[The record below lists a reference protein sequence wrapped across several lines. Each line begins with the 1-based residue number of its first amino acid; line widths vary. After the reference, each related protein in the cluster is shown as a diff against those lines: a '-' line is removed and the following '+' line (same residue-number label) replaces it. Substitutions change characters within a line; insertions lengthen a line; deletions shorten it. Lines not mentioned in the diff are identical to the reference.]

1 MVSSIRKEQAAKLGA
16 GERTLSIAR
25 VDLVR
30 SGAQRVALAATGIVA
45 AVYLLIAV
53 GVVLIVTH
61 NLTSNV
67 DTTLSQWLTSMA
79 ADRQTVTRGFPG
91 PHGGP
96 HIGDAPVLWWVWH
109 PDANFSDSSTE
120 AQSVKLPVPPTS
132 ITSAQ
137 TLSVSGTPLRVE
149 GGRVGDD
156 WAVVAQSMSSVDQ
169 ARSNLIQAELLIGP
183 VLLLVVF
190 LGALAIGRRVAAPIE
205 QARRR
210 QMDFTANASHE
221 LRTPLA
227 VIQAQTSPALSQPRD
242 QEWYLR
248 AFTRVNQESQRM
260 RHLVDDL
267 LWLARFEAMPRA
279 GRTEPV
285 DVGVMAQQAVER
297 FAAVAE
303 ARQQRLSVRLTGDSH
318 VIAASPEW
326 LDHLVGVLLDNAC
339 KYTPEQGTVEV
350 RVAAEGNR
358 IKLAV
363 DDSGPG
369 IPVDQRGQ
377 IFDRFRRASDLPGG
391 SGLGLA
397 IADAVVTATNGRW
410 EGGSSAGGRRR
421 QQGRDLAPVAGPP
434 SRHARGIVG
443 NDPAAR
449 SPRRLRPPLG
459 PPPEGE
465 GVGRRA
471 SRFCKVLPGTI
482 NSWLR

>member
-1 MVSSIRKEQAAKLGA
+1 MVSSNRKEQTAKLGQ
-16 GERTLSIAR
+16 GERTLSTAR

-45 AVYLLIAV
+45 ALYLLIAV
-53 GVVLIVTH
+53 AVLLIVTH

-67 DTTLSQWLTSMA
+67 DSTLSTWLTSMA

-96 HIGDAPVLWWVWH
+96 HLGDAPVLWWMWH
-109 PDANFSDSSTE
+109 PDGNFSDSSTE

-132 ITSAQ
+132 ITDAQ
-137 TLSVSGTPLRVE
+137 TITVSGIPLRVM
-149 GGRVGDD
+149 GGHVGDD
-156 WAVVAQSMSSVDQ
+156 WAVVGQSMSSVEQ
-169 ARSNLIQAELLIGP
+169 AQSNLIQAELLIGP
-183 VLLLVVF
+183 VLLVVVF
-190 LGALAIGRRVAAPIE
+190 LGALAIGRRVASPIE

-227 VIQAQTSPALSQPRD
+227 VIQAQTSLALSQPRD
-242 QEWYLR
+242 QDWYQR

-303 ARQQRLSVRLTGDSH
+303 ARQQRLSVRLSGDSH

-326 LDHLVGVLLDNAC
+326 LDHLVGVLIDNAC
-339 KYTPEQGTVEV
+339 KYTPEQGAIEV
-350 RVAAEGNR
+350 RVTAEGSKS
-358 IKLAV
+358 IKLVV

-369 IPVDQRGQ
+369 IPPDQRGQ

-410 EGGSSAGGRRR
+410 EVGSSAAGGASMAVVWPRM
-421 QQGRDLAPVAGPP
+421 LA
-434 SRHARGIVG
+434 R
-443 NDPAAR
+443 PAATR
-449 SPRRLRPPLG
+449 TSSETTPPLA
-459 PPPEGE
+459 
-465 GVGRRA
+465 RLDA
-471 SRFCKVLPGTI
+471 
-482 NSWLR
+482 

>member
-1 MVSSIRKEQAAKLGA
+1 M
-16 GERTLSIAR
+16 GERTLSTAR

-45 AVYLLIAV
+45 ALYLLIAV
-53 GVVLIVTH
+53 AVVLILTH

-67 DTTLSQWLTSMA
+67 DGTLSQWLTSMA

-96 HIGDAPVLWWVWH
+96 RIGDAPVLWWMWH
-109 PDANFSDSSTE
+109 PDGNFSDSSAE

-132 ITSAQ
+132 ITNAQ
-137 TLSVSGTPLRVE
+137 TITVSGVPLRVE

-156 WAVVAQSMSSVDQ
+156 WAVVAQSMSSIDQ

-190 LGALAIGRRVAAPIE
+190 LGALAIGRRVAEPIE

-227 VIQAQTSPALSQPRD
+227 VIQAQTSLALSQPRD
-242 QEWYLR
+242 QDWYQR

-279 GRTEPV
+279 SRSEPV

-297 FAAVAE
+297 FGAIAE
-303 ARQQRLSVRLTGDSH
+303 ARQQRLTIRLSGDSH

-326 LDHLVGVLLDNAC
+326 LDHLVGVLIDNAC
-339 KYTPEQGTVEV
+339 KYTPEQGTIEV

-358 IKLAV
+358 IRLAV

-369 IPVDQRGQ
+369 IPVGERGQ

-397 IADAVVTATNGRW
+397 IADAVVSATNGRW
-410 EGGSSAGGRRR
+410 EVGNSAAGGASMAVIWPRLMARPTATR
-421 QQGRDLAPVAGPP
+421 TAPETT
-434 SRHARGIVG
+434 
-443 NDPAAR
+443 
-449 SPRRLRPPLG
+449 PPLA
-459 PPPEGE
+459 
-465 GVGRRA
+465 RLDA
-471 SRFCKVLPGTI
+471 
-482 NSWLR
+482 

>member
-1 MVSSIRKEQAAKLGA
+1 LGT
-16 GERTLSIAR
+16 GERTLSTAR

-45 AVYLLIAV
+45 ALYLLIAV
-53 GVVLIVTH
+53 AVVLIVTH
-61 NLTSNV
+61 NLTSNI
-67 DTTLSQWLTSMA
+67 DSTLSQWLTSMA

-91 PHGGP
+91 PGGGP
-96 HIGDAPVLWWVWH
+96 RFGDAPVLWWMYH
-109 PDANFSDSSTE
+109 PDGNFSDGSAE
-120 AQSVKLPVPPTS
+120 AASVKLPVPPTS
-132 ITSAQ
+132 ITNPQSI
-137 TLSVSGTPLRVE
+137 TVSGTQLRVE

-156 WAVVAQSMSSVDQ
+156 WAVVGQSMSSVEQ
-169 ARSNLIQAELLIGP
+169 AQSNLIQAELLIGP

-190 LGALAIGRRVAAPIE
+190 LGALAIGRRVASPIE

-227 VIQAQTSPALSQPRD
+227 VIQAQTSLALSQPRD
-242 QEWYLR
+242 QEWYQR

-279 GRTEPV
+279 GLTQPV

-303 ARQQRLSVRLTGDSH
+303 ARQQRLSVRVIGESH

-326 LDHLVGVLLDNAC
+326 LDHLIGVLIDNAT

-350 RVAAEGNR
+350 RVLAEGKS
-358 IKLAV
+358 IKLLV

-397 IADAVVTATNGRW
+397 IADAVVSATNGRW
-410 EGGSSAGGRRR
+410 EVGSSAAGGASMAVIWPRL
-421 QQGRDLAPVAGPP
+421 LA
-434 SRHARGIVG
+434 R
-443 NDPAAR
+443 PAATR
-449 SPRRLRPPLG
+449 TASETTPPLA
-459 PPPEGE
+459 
-465 GVGRRA
+465 RLDA
-471 SRFCKVLPGTI
+471 
-482 NSWLR
+482 

>member
-1 MVSSIRKEQAAKLGA
+1 MVSSNRKEQTAKLGD
-16 GERTLSIAR
+16 GERTLSTAR
-25 VDLVR
+25 VDLAR

-45 AVYLLIAV
+45 ALYLLIAV
-53 GVVLIVTH
+53 AVVLIVTH
-61 NLTSNV
+61 NLTSNI
-67 DTTLSQWLTSMA
+67 DGTLSQWLSSMA

-96 HIGDAPVLWWVWH
+96 RLGDAPVLWWMWH
-109 PDANFSDSSTE
+109 PDGNFSDSSTE

-132 ITSAQ
+132 ITNAQ
-137 TLSVSGTPLRVE
+137 TIDVSGTQLRVE
-149 GGRVGDD
+149 GGHVGDD
-156 WAVVAQSMSSVDQ
+156 WAVVGQSLSSVDQ

-183 VLLLVVF
+183 VLLVIVF
-190 LGALAIGRRVAAPIE
+190 LGALAIGRRVASPIE

-227 VIQAQTSPALSQPRD
+227 VIQAQTSLALSQPRD
-242 QEWYLR
+242 QDWYQR

-303 ARQQRLSVRLTGDSH
+303 ARQQRLSVRVSGDSH

-326 LDHLVGVLLDNAC
+326 LDHLVGVLIDNAC
-339 KYTPEQGTVEV
+339 KYTPEQGAIEV
-350 RVAAEGNR
+350 RVMAEGKSIR
-358 IKLAV
+358 LAV

-369 IPVDQRGQ
+369 IPADQRGQ
-377 IFDRFRRASDLPGG
+377 IFDRFRRASDVPGG

-397 IADAVVTATNGRW
+397 IADAVVSATNGRW
-410 EGGSSAGGRRR
+410 EVGTSAAGGASMAVLWPRL
-421 QQGRDLAPVAGPP
+421 LA
-434 SRHARGIVG
+434 R
-443 NDPAAR
+443 PAATR
-449 SPRRLRPPLG
+449 TSSETTPPLA
-459 PPPEGE
+459 
-465 GVGRRA
+465 RLDA
-471 SRFCKVLPGTI
+471 
-482 NSWLR
+482 

>member
-1 MVSSIRKEQAAKLGA
+1 MVSSNRKEQAAKLSL
-16 GERTLSIAR
+16 GERTLSTAR

-45 AVYLLIAV
+45 ALYLLIAV
-53 GVVLIVTH
+53 AVVLIVTH

-67 DTTLSQWLTSMA
+67 DGTLSQWLTSMA

-96 HIGDAPVLWWVWH
+96 HIGDAPVLWWMWH
-109 PDANFSDSSTE
+109 PDGNFSDSSSE

-137 TLSVSGTPLRVE
+137 TITVSGVPLRVE
-149 GGRVGDD
+149 GGKVGDD
-156 WAVVAQSMSSVDQ
+156 WAVVAQSMSTVDQ

-190 LGALAIGRRVAAPIE
+190 LGALAIGRRVAEPIE

-227 VIQAQTSPALSQPRD
+227 VIQAQTSLALSQPRD
-242 QEWYLR
+242 QDWYQR

-279 GRTEPV
+279 GRSEPV

-297 FAAVAE
+297 FAAIAE
-303 ARQQRLSVRLTGDSH
+303 ARQQRLSVRLSGDSH

-326 LDHLVGVLLDNAC
+326 LDHLVGVLIDNAC
-339 KYTPEQGTVEV
+339 KYTPEQGTIEV

-358 IKLAV
+358 VKLLV

-397 IADAVVTATNGRW
+397 IADAVVNATNGRW
-410 EGGSSAGGRRR
+410 EVGSSAAGGASMAVTWPRL
-421 QQGRDLAPVAGPP
+421 LARPATT
-434 SRHARGIVG
+434 RGSTE
-443 NDPAAR
+443 AT
-449 SPRRLRPPLG
+449 PPLA
-459 PPPEGE
+459 
-465 GVGRRA
+465 RLDA
-471 SRFCKVLPGTI
+471 
-482 NSWLR
+482 

>member
-1 MVSSIRKEQAAKLGA
+1 MGT
-16 GERTLSIAR
+16 GESTLSTAR

-30 SGAQRVALAATGIVA
+30 SGSQRVALAATGIVA
-45 AVYLLIAV
+45 ALYLLIAIA
-53 GVVLIVTH
+53 VVLIVTH
-61 NLTSNV
+61 NLTSNI
-67 DTTLSQWLTSMA
+67 DGTLSQWLTSMA
-79 ADRQTVTRGFPG
+79 TDRQTVTRGFPG
-91 PHGGP
+91 PRGGP
-96 HIGDAPVLWWVWH
+96 HFGDAPVLWWMYH
-109 PDANFSDSSTE
+109 PDGNFSDSSTE
-120 AQSVKLPVPPTS
+120 AASVKLPVPPTS
-132 ITSAQ
+132 ITDAQ
-137 TLSVSGTPLRVE
+137 TITVSGTQLRVE

-156 WAVVAQSMSSVDQ
+156 WAVVGQSLSSVDQ

-227 VIQAQTSPALSQPRD
+227 VIQAQTSLALSQPRD
-242 QEWYLR
+242 QEWYQR

-260 RHLVDDL
+260 RRLVDDL

-297 FAAVAE
+297 FAALAE
-303 ARQQRLSVRLTGDSH
+303 ARQQRLSVRLSGDSH

-326 LDHLVGVLLDNAC
+326 LDHLVGVLIDNAC
-339 KYTPEQGTVEV
+339 KYTPEQGTIEV
-350 RVAAEGNR
+350 RVAAEGKS
-358 IKLAV
+358 IKLVV

-369 IPVDQRGQ
+369 IPADQRGQ

-397 IADAVVTATNGRW
+397 IADAVVSATNGRW
-410 EGGSSAGGRRR
+410 EVGTSATGGASMAVIWPRILARPSATRT
-421 QQGRDLAPVAGPP
+421 A
-434 SRHARGIVG
+434 SETT
-443 NDPAAR
+443 
-449 SPRRLRPPLG
+449 PPLARLD
-459 PPPEGE
+459 
-465 GVGRRA
+465 V
-471 SRFCKVLPGTI
+471 
-482 NSWLR
+482 

>member
-1 MVSSIRKEQAAKLGA
+1 M
-16 GERTLSIAR
+16 AR

-30 SGAQRVALAATGIVA
+30 SSAQRVALVATGMVA
-45 AVYLLIAV
+45 ALYLLIAV
-53 GVVLIVTH
+53 AVVLIVTH

-67 DTTLSQWLTSMA
+67 DGTLSKWLTSMA

-96 HIGDAPVLWWVWH
+96 RLGDAPVLWWRWH
-109 PDANFSDSSTE
+109 PDGNFSDSSIE

-132 ITSAQ
+132 ITDAQ
-137 TLSVSGTPLRVE
+137 TITVSGIALRVE
-149 GGRVGDD
+149 GGHVGDD
-156 WAVVAQSMSSVDQ
+156 WAVVGQSMSGVDQ

-183 VLLLVVF
+183 VLLLLVVF
-190 LGALAIGRRVAAPIE
+190 LGALAIGRRVASPIE
-205 QARRR
+205 EARRR

-227 VIQAQTSPALSQPRD
+227 VIQAQTSLALSQPRD
-242 QEWYLR
+242 EDWYQR
-248 AFTRVNQESQRM
+248 AFMSVNQESQRM

-303 ARQQRLSVRLTGDSH
+303 ARHQQLGVRLSGDSD

-339 KYTPEQGTVEV
+339 KYTPEQGTIEV

-369 IPVDQRGQ
+369 IPADQRSQ
-377 IFDRFRRASDLPGG
+377 IFDRFRRVSDLPGG
-391 SGLGLA
+391 SGVGLA
-397 IADAVVTATNGRW
+397 IADAVVSATSGRW
-410 EGGSSAGGRRR
+410 EVGASAISGASMAVTWPRL
-421 QQGRDLAPVAGPP
+421 LA
-434 SRHARGIVG
+434 
-443 NDPAAR
+443 
-449 SPRRLRPPLG
+449 
-459 PPPEGE
+459 
-465 GVGRRA
+465 RA
-471 SRFCKVLPGTI
+471 SVTRAVSSDTAPLARLDP
-482 NSWLR
+482 